1 MPRTSGIILRIAGPK
16 GIECAPVTDTG
27 KFVTVF
33 KRKNHN
39 EKGEIYEYRDADK
52 DT

>member
-1 MPRTSGIILRIAGPK
+1 MSNAGTARMLRTSGTK
-16 GIECAPVTDTG
+16 GIECAPVIDTG

-39 EKGEIYEYRDADK
+39 EKRRNL
-52 DT
+52 

>member
-1 MPRTSGIILRIAGPK
+1 MSNAGIARMPRASGIIQRIVRPK

-39 EKGEIYEYRDADK
+39 EKRRNL
-52 DT
+52 

>member
-1 MPRTSGIILRIAGPK
+1 MSNAGIARMPRTLGIILRIVRPK
-16 GIECAPVTDTG
+16 VIECAPVTDTG

-39 EKGEIYEYRDADK
+39 EKRRNL
-52 DT
+52 

>member
-1 MPRTSGIILRIAGPK
+1 MSNAGTARMHQTLGIILRIAGPK

-39 EKGEIYEYRDADK
+39 EKRRNL
-52 DT
+52 